1 MQGPLEYMDMRDEY
15 EEDIVEIDNEIKQA
29 KKQLA
34 ELKKK
39 RVVKLSC
46 LAQVQL
52 ELQYMNADLL
62 KLLPRS

>member
-15 EEDIVEIDNEIKQA
+15 EEDIVKIDNEIKQA

-34 ELKKK
+34 ELEKK